1 MSELF
6 TTATGLLSLFTI
18 VFVLVIG
25 AFFISFFRDNIIA
38 DEKRAERRADKKA
51 KAAAAAQKS

>member
-1 MSELF
+1 MEILF

-25 AFFISFFRDNIIA
+25 AFFISFFRDNMIA
-38 DEKRAERRADKKA
+38 EEKKAARREEKKA